1 MRAEAAL
8 AGLLLLLAG
17 PAAAEILL
25 IEGSA
30 LRQSL
35 DCAGRDVLVRGDRNA
50 LVLTGGCRSLE
61 VQGDVSSIR
70 AELEP
75 GARVL
80 LAGEVL
86 DLTWSLSQAG
96 ASPRIREQGRRISI
110 SRTIPR

>member
-1 MRAEAAL
+1 MRRL
-8 AGLLLLLAG
+8 AGLLLLLAS
-17 PAAAEILL
+17 PAAGETLL

-35 DCAGRDVLVRGDRNA
+35 DCTGRDVLVRGHRNA
-50 LVLTGGCRSLE
+50 LVLTGGCRSLH

-75 GARVL
+75 GARVT

-86 DLTWSLSQAG
+86 DLTWSLSAAG
-96 ASPRIREQGRRISI
+96 APPRIAEQGRQISI
-110 SRTIPR
+110 ARVMPR